1 MKNEDDGENTMKN
14 VFVRQERCVG
24 CKHCELACSVEHSE
38 SKDLFQSI
46 HEDKSSLPRIHVE
59 TVDNYLTF
67 PNRCRHCD
75 PAPCMQVCPTGSLY
89 RDEAT
94 GSVLVNYGKCI
105 QCSVCA
111 MACPFGIIS
120 FQQVHQI
127 ESSREVNAK
136 CDNCISRLREGQI
149 PACAQACKTG
159 ALEFGDINNLIRET
173 RAEFTMRLIRS
184 QGTEVKV
191 PVMPDNIRAY
201 KAVMESIANI

>member
-1 MKNEDDGENTMKN
+1 MKN

-38 SKDLFQSI
+38 SKDLFQAT
-46 HEDKSSLPRIHVE
+46 HEEKPSYPRIHVE

-75 PAPCMQVCPTGSLY
+75 PAPCMQVCPTESLY

-94 GSVLVNYGKCI
+94 GSVLVNYGRCI
-105 QCSVCA
+105 RCSVCA

-120 FQQVHQI
+120 FHQVHQLD
-127 ESSREVNAK
+127 SSREVNAK
-136 CDNCISRLREGQI
+136 CDNCIGRLREGEI

-159 ALEFGDINNLIRET
+159 ALEFGDANELIRET
-173 RAEFTMRLIRS
+173 RADFTLRLIRS

-191 PVMPDNIRAY
+191 PAMPDHIRAY
-201 KAVMESIANI
+201 KAVMESIASL